1 MFRDVLLAAL
11 QVSLVSSLPRGVP
24 VGRTGGLQVVERDG
38 SRFSSS
44 ALIQRMAFQRNNKS
58 SDDPCGLS
66 RCTATKMAFQLSSG
80 GGFSLRDW
88 GLGGEYA
95 TQAHL
100 VAEKLASLGG
110 AEDLDY
116 LRQELLKE
124 SITDGVCHV
133 SGTQWHLGYQGG
145 WEVNAEWVLSVQ
157 RYIAHSGDVNY
168 TDRVPERLVCVEEL
182 SGTAPVLATAVRDG
196 LPAGESVCKTPVD
209 VLRDYYTTDGAEGVA
224 GLYVEH
230 VFPPSSIMPP
240 ERKIENAGKRLGQW
254 LDLTRP
260 FTALWLPVSV
270 WGVAPVNGMTLWPF
284 NLSLM
289 DAEGKEVA
297 KRVIADIGIIAPR
310 QPAPILSNWVR
321 LAPRTN
327 GTVFPAG
334 KYLLTM
340 TAQSLLN
347 RE

>member
-1 MFRDVLLAAL
+1 MFRKVLLAVL
-11 QVSLVSSLPRGVP
+11 QVSCVSSLPPGAP

-38 SRFSSS
+38 SVFSSR
-44 ALIQRMAFQRNNKS
+44 ALIQRMGFQRSNKS
-58 SDDPCGLS
+58 TDDPCGLS
-66 RCTATKMAFQLSSG
+66 GCTATKMAFQLSSA
-80 GGFSLRDW
+80 GGFSLRNW

-145 WEVNAEWVLSVQ
+145 WEVNAEWILSVQ

-182 SGTAPVLATAVRDG
+182 PDTAPVLATAARDG
-196 LPAGESVCKTPVD
+196 LPAGESVCETPVD
-209 VLRDYYTTDGAEGVA
+209 VLRDYYATGGAEGVA

-230 VFPPSSIMPP
+230 AFPPSSIMPP

-254 LDLTRP
+254 LYLTRP
-260 FTALWLPVSV
+260 FAALWLPISA
-270 WGVAPVNGMTLWPF
+270 WGVVPVKGMALWPF
-284 NLSLM
+284 NLSLS

-297 KRVIADIGIIAPR
+297 SRVIADIGVIAPR

-321 LAPRTN
+321 LAASTN

-340 TAQSLLN
+340 AAQSLPN
-347 RE
+347 RA